1 MARGGNSMYKK
12 QLYVGHNEAGN
23 YDIPALA
30 ASGAHELVVSWDGLN
45 KRRWRKLQEA
55 DIPMSISLNAF
66 PRDKSCPMDP
76 AAWPRLR
83 KLIDKALDYTP
94 VAIWLDHFRFGG
106 HWETDKKKVAELHSS
121 CAFCD
126 QVDRPQ
132 ELAKVAREVRRQMPP
147 WVAMGY
153 YAVPL
158 LPSEH
163 PEVIES
169 LGQDHTQLAPYFEEV
184 SPMLYHRMLGK
195 PVEYISQ
202 YIDWLKQ
209 TTEAAILP
217 ILQLKDMPDSL
228 PDTLHP
234 KEIAAAYEQA
244 KLSEPAGVAFF
255 HWGHALEKKKTD
267 TIQRL
272 FTS

>member
-1 MARGGNSMYKK
+1 MHKK
-12 QLYVGHNEAGN
+12 QLYVGHRQSSE

-30 ASGAHELVVSWDGLN
+30 ASGAHELVVSWDGLT

-66 PRDKSCPMDP
+66 PRDDSCPMDP
-76 AAWPRLR
+76 SAWPRLR
-83 KLIDKALDYTP
+83 KMIDKVLDYTP
-94 VAIWLDHFRFGG
+94 VAVWLDHFRFGG
-106 HWETDKKKVAELHSS
+106 HWETSKKKIGSLHAS

-126 QVDRPQ
+126 QADRPR
-132 ELAKVAREVRRQMPP
+132 ELVKVAREVRRQLPP

-163 PEVIES
+163 PEVVES
-169 LGQDHTQLAPYFEEV
+169 LGQDHAQLAPHFEEV

-195 PVEYISQ
+195 PVEYISE
-202 YIDWLKQ
+202 YVHWLKQ
-209 TTEAAILP
+209 ATNAAVLP
-217 ILQLKDMPDSL
+217 ILQLKDMPDNLSDKL
-228 PDTLHP
+228 QHQ
-234 KEIAAAYEQA
+234 EIAAAYEQA
-244 KLSEPAGVAFF
+244 KLSEPAGIAFF
-255 HWGHALEKKKTD
+255 HWGHALEKKKTA
-267 TIQRL
+267 IVQQL